1 MNTSIENIV
10 CVHKVYKK
18 VFEQL
23 MLAVASS
30 SSLLHGS
37 PRRTQGLTCLGR
49 VYVVQLRYV

>member
-1 MNTSIENIV
+1 MKLLVVSPGSLHMNTSIENIV

-37 PRRTQGLTCLGR
+37 PD
-49 VYVVQLRYV
+49 VLRD